1 MAVALAKDFFK
12 KLAQPFPLSNQL
24 GLALWSLEDL
34 IKHQKGQL

>member
-24 GLALWSLEDL
+24 GISLWSTEDL
-34 IKHQKGQL
+34 VKHQKEQI